1 MRIDLFE
8 LERSQSIW
16 ENTVE
21 YNLTESGLH
30 PFTLRELLDARE
42 IEALLELPLGYG
54 HTEGE
59 PALRE
64 TIASLYPGAVADNV
78 LVTTGSS
85 EANMLAVMSL
95 LDSGDEAIIVTPNFM
110 QLPGLAK
117 ALGAKVRQVPLRLS
131 GDRWM
136 LDLDEVAGAIT
147 LKTRLIS
154 VCNPNNPTGGVLSPE
169 ERSGLAALAAR
180 HGIAV
185 HADEIYRGAE
195 LSGPETETLFATAP
209 TTVITGGTAKAMA
222 LAGLRIGWI
231 VSSGDIIEKAM
242 QRQDYTTIG
251 SNTLGQRI
259 ALYALQPEKRA
270 RIVARNRH
278 LLARNLDQLSRWIAT
293 HPGIFSWVPPHA
305 GAMAF
310 LRYELPVSSEELCR
324 RLRETQSVF
333 AVAGSWFGMEGH
345 LRLGI
350 GGEPEHFGD
359 ALLRVDRFL
368 QDEFPDHV
376 GS

>member
-30 PFTLRELLDARE
+30 PFTMRELLDPHE
-42 IEALLELPLGYG
+42 IEALVDLPLGYG

-64 TIASLYPGAVADNV
+64 AIAALYPGAGADNV

-95 LDSGDEAIIVTPNFM
+95 LDAGDEAIIITPNFM

-117 ALGAKVRQVPLRLS
+117 ALGAKVHQVPLRLS
-131 GDRWM
+131 GSRWM
-136 LDLDEVAGAIT
+136 LDLDEVARAIT
-147 LKTRLIS
+147 PNTRLIS
-154 VCNPNNPTGGVLSPE
+154 VCNPNNPTGGVLSAD
-169 ERSGLAALAAR
+169 ERSGLASLATR
-180 HGIAV
+180 HGIAL

-195 LSGPETETLFATAP
+195 LASPETETLFAAAP
-209 TTVITGGTAKAMA
+209 ATVITGGTAKAMA

-231 VSSGDIIEKAM
+231 VSSKDIIEKAM

-251 SNTLGQRI
+251 SNALGQRI
-259 ALYALQPEKRA
+259 ALFALQPEKRA
-270 RIVARNRH
+270 WIVARNRR
-278 LLARNLDQLSRWIAT
+278 LLARNLDQLSRWIEARSV
-293 HPGIFSWVPPHA
+293 IFSWVPPQA

-310 LRYELPVSSEELCR
+310 LRYDLPVSSDDFCR

-350 GGEPEHFGD
+350 GGEPDHFRD
-359 ALLRVDRFL
+359 ALRRIDRFL
-368 QDEFPDHV
+368 QDEFATA
-376 GS
+376 

>member
-30 PFTLRELLDARE
+30 PFTMRELLDPHE
-42 IEALLELPLGYG
+42 IEALVDLPLGYG

-64 TIASLYPGAVADNV
+64 AIAARYPGAGADNV

-95 LDSGDEAIIVTPNFM
+95 LDNGDEAIIITPNFM

-117 ALGAKVRQVPLRLS
+117 ALGAKVHQVPLRLS
-131 GDRWM
+131 GSRWM
-136 LDLDEVAGAIT
+136 LDLDEVARAIT
-147 LKTRLIS
+147 PNTRLIS
-154 VCNPNNPTGGVLSPE
+154 VCNPNNPTGGVLSAD
-169 ERSGLAALAAR
+169 ERSGLALLATR
-180 HGIAV
+180 HGIAL

-195 LSGPETETLFATAP
+195 LAGPETETLFAAAP
-209 TTVITGGTAKAMA
+209 AGVITGGTAKAMA

-231 VSSGDIIEKAM
+231 VSSKDIIEKAM

-251 SNTLGQRI
+251 SNALGQRI
-259 ALYALQPEKRA
+259 ALFALQPEKRA
-270 RIVARNRH
+270 RIVARNRR
-278 LLARNLDQLSRWIAT
+278 LLARNLDQLSRWVAVRSA
-293 HPGIFSWVPPHA
+293 IFSWVPPQA

-310 LRYELPVSSEELCR
+310 LRYDLPVSSDDFCR

-350 GGEPEHFGD
+350 GGEPDHFRD
-359 ALLRVDRFL
+359 ALQRIDRFL
-368 QDEFPDHV
+368 QDEFATA
-376 GS
+376 